1 MIDRRKKAQQALF
14 GGEETEKI
22 EYHLVEML
30 LAHGADLTMKA
41 KDDKS
46 PFTLAFEGGL
56 LSLLKRFGSQI
67 DLNADPSLFFAF
79 SGASVLRK
87 STHEILYESMKN
99 VPAGSIQDESINHV
113 NDQGF
118 TPLLWYLHHALQV
131 QQRLL

>member
-1 MIDRRKKAQQALF
+1 MIDRRKKAQKVLF
-14 GGEETEKI
+14 GDEETEKV

-30 LAHGADLTMKA
+30 LAHGAELTMKA

-56 LSLLKRFGSQI
+56 LPLRKRFGSQI

-113 NDQGF
+113 ND
-118 TPLLWYLHHALQV
+118 
-131 QQRLL
+131 